1 MVVQDRSAVFPE
13 TLIELAFR
21 LPNVLAVA
29 YEQFHS
35 MDCKQQGEFP
45 TE

>member
-21 LPNVLAVA
+21 LPDVLAVA
-29 YEQFHS
+29 LLTL
-35 MDCKQQGEFP
+35 D
-45 TE
+45 